1 MKNETTIKALQGIVG
16 VEQDGIWG
24 PKSVL
29 ALEAVVHPKT
39 PDSIHKV
46 IASSFAD
53 PADVRAF
60 KRCKEQ
66 GYSDQHCFSLGD
78 NGIGCWGDDVSEH
91 TGPACALPP
100 EDMIDKYGSIV
111 DAKHAKVKVVA
122 NGKEVVCILKDRMP
136 FKGNIKNGAGIDLN
150 PDAVRSVGLE
160 PPIMTNATWEWW
172 T

>member
-1 MKNETTIKALQGIVG
+1 MKNETTIKALQGIIG
-16 VEQDGIWG
+16 TTQDGIWG
-24 PKSVL
+24 PKSQL
-29 ALEAVVHPKT
+29 ALEAIIHPET

-53 PADVRAF
+53 PADIRAF
-60 KRCKEQ
+60 KRCKDK
-66 GYSDQHCFSLGD
+66 GYSDEHCFAFGD
-78 NGIGCWGDDVSEH
+78 NGIGCWMDDCSEGS
-91 TGPACALPP
+91 GPSCALPP
-100 EDMIDKYGSIV
+100 EDMIDKFGSIV
-111 DAKHAKVKVVA
+111 GAKHAKVKVVA

-160 PPIMTNATWEWW
+160 PPILTNATWEWW